1 MNYPG
6 FSVGLV
12 YSMDSNVTPH
22 FKRVKN
28 YDWKADRT
36 NLTWRFIILLK
47 KGTTANGEACVNFSS
62 GLKGQM
68 SYRVSSINALTG
80 GAEIY
85 YDAAIKTIK
94 HNIGDS
100 SSNIFSRLLIGNE
113 FIFWKNTFQPAVGLL
128 YL

>member
-36 NLTWRFIILLK
+36 KFDLAAYYSPK
-47 KGTTANGEACVNFSS
+47 EGQTANGEACVNFSS
-62 GLKGQM
+62 GLKG
-68 SYRVSSINALTG
+68 
-80 GAEIY
+80 
-85 YDAAIKTIK
+85 KC
-94 HNIGDS
+94 
-100 SSNIFSRLLIGNE
+100 LI
-113 FIFWKNTFQPAVGLL
+113 V
-128 YL
+128 